1 MTPAAEDTPP
11 EGADGTTSPPSTRT
25 VLDGFAQGDPDD
37 HLRLG
42 DLASG
47 LSQTVFG
54 VLLFIAVLPAFLPLP
69 GAAGLISGP
78 LVVLVG
84 AQLLVGMRKPW
95 LPKFVARRGPHRR
108 TMSSFRD
115 RLAPWLRR
123 LERLVR
129 PRMPWVLDHPLA
141 SAFSGLLM
149 ILLGLLLALPIPF
162 TNYLFGAL
170 LLLFAFALLERD
182 GALMLVAWISGTVA
196 VVVFGFIS
204 GNLLQMLVSAVDGWF

>member
-1 MTPAAEDTPP
+1 
-11 EGADGTTSPPSTRT
+11 
-25 VLDGFAQGDPDD
+25 
-37 HLRLG
+37 
-42 DLASG
+42 
-47 LSQTVFG
+47 
-54 VLLFIAVLPAFLPLP
+54 
-69 GAAGLISGP
+69 
-78 LVVLVG
+78 
-84 AQLLVGMRKPW
+84 
-95 LPKFVARRGPHRR
+95 
-108 TMSSFRD
+108 
-115 RLAPWLRR
+115 
-123 LERLVR
+123 
-129 PRMPWVLDHPLA
+129 MPWVLDHPLA